1 MIIRH
6 GGIVAETYYAPYD
19 AGVSH
24 DLRSVTK
31 SVISTLIAIALQHG
45 IPDGVDHPVIGQ
57 FSGVAL

>member
-1 MIIRH
+1 
-6 GGIVAETYYAPYD
+6 
-19 AGVSH
+19 
-24 DLRSVTK
+24 VTK